1 VSFSRRSWWRAWNKE
16 RVSPNLYVSSSP
28 LERLWPPSP
37 RASIR
42 CRSWANNI
50 PQVDQLHR
58 IPARMNHL
66 LIRRD
71 QFVRRVGIS
80 SKLQI
85 VFLPLIASPLVYT
98 LCFRSRLLS
107 LTQDC
112 VEGDSLQF
120 SSRGFYGVL
129 LANWSLVPEACY
141 HRLPLA
147 RLASVYPCDLYL
159 EWRIWLDN
167 FATTE
172 EIPSCGMML
181 ACVADEKIF

>member
-1 VSFSRRSWWRAWNKE
+1 
-16 RVSPNLYVSSSP
+16 
-28 LERLWPPSP
+28 
-37 RASIR
+37 
-42 CRSWANNI
+42 
-50 PQVDQLHR
+50 
-58 IPARMNHL
+58 MNHL

-120 SSRGFYGVL
+120 SSRGFSQVVKHMPHDWRDPVEEVPSRAQIEASISLILAYNRGFYGVL

-147 RLASVYPCDLYL
+147 RLASVYPCDLYP

-172 EIPSCGMML
+172 EIPSCGMMV